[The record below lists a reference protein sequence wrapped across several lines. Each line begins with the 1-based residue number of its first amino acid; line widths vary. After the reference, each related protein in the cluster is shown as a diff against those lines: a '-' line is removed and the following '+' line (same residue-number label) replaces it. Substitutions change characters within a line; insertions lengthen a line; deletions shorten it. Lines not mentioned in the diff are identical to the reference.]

1 MHLVTVWHHHGVA
14 PLRCG
19 SVPVWFGFV
28 SENSKTQDPER
39 TSDQQDSQAPAAEA
53 APEPTVLE
61 SERGEPTTVPE
72 SERVDST
79 RKIQAVATPGDK
91 AVPGTKASLAARA
104 NARRS
109 AAPTLARPASKVK
122 LDPGFDSV
130 ADPMRPAA
138 RLPKLPN
145 DEEIAAALAKSAEEE
160 DEVLVEPT
168 PTGEI
173 TVRPSAEELA
183 RRKAAMEKAA
193 STKPVLTRVTQVLLA
208 VFYPIVL
215 LVLAIR
221 LVTSSVYL
229 WVEYHRPGFP
239 ADSFGFSTEDRITYG
254 SYTIDY
260 LLNFAPPRYLGE
272 LVDTSGDPL
281 FLASEV
287 QHMADVKSVIVLA
300 FLAGLVLAVI
310 MVIGMVYLRRRSLGG
325 VRRALFAGSIA
336 TLALIVALGV
346 LALTGWERF
355 FTEFHK
361 VFFADGTW
369 TFYTDD
375 TLIRLFPS
383 QFWMDAGIFIGA
395 FVLIISSLTLAFT
408 WPTKHRRQAV
418 ATTGTGRR
426 AANAESN

>member
-1 MHLVTVWHHHGVA
+1 M
-14 PLRCG
+14 
-19 SVPVWFGFV
+19 

-39 TSDQQDSQAPAAEA
+39 TSDQSPLQEPAAQ
-53 APEPTVLE
+53 PGPQP
-61 SERGEPTTVPE
+61 SGPVPE
-72 SERVDST
+72 KAETTSRMD
-79 RKIQAVATPGDK
+79 AVTTAGNS

-104 NARRS
+104 NARRA
-109 AAPTLARPASKVK
+109 AAPTLAGQASKVK

-130 ADPMRPAA
+130 ADPMRPAS
-138 RLPKLPN
+138 RLPKLPT
-145 DEEIAAALAKSAEEE
+145 DEEIAAALARTAQDE
-160 DEVLVEPT
+160 DEVILEPT

-173 TVRPSAEELA
+173 TMRPPAEDLA

-193 STKPVLTRVTQVLLA
+193 GTKPVLTRVIQVLLA
-208 VFYPIVL
+208 IFYPVVL

-229 WVEYHRPGFP
+229 WLEYHRPGFP
-239 ADSFGFSTEDRITYG
+239 ADSFGFSTDDRITYG

-260 LLNFAPPRYLGE
+260 LLNFASPRYLGE
-272 LVDTSGDPL
+272 LVDGSGDPL

-287 QHMADVKSVIVLA
+287 QHMADVKSVIALA
-300 FLAGLVLAVI
+300 FLTGLVLAAV
-310 MVIGMVYLRRRSLGG
+310 MVIGMVYLRRRSVGG
-325 VRRALFAGSIA
+325 IRRALFAGSIA

-375 TLIRLFPS
+375 TLIRLFPG
-383 QFWMDAGIFIGA
+383 QFWTDAGIFIGA
-395 FVLIISSLTLAFT
+395 FVLIVASLTMAFT
-408 WPTKHRRQAV
+408 WPTKDRRQGT
-418 ATTGTGRR
+418 ATPGTGRR
-426 AANAESN
+426 AG